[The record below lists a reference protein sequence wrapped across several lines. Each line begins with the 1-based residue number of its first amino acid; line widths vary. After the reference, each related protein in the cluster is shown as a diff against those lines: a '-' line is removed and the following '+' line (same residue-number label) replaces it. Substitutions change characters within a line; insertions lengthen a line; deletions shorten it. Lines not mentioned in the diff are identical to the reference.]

1 MLNISFQNSR
11 AFCPFTMLSPKGT
24 TLYKEDDCKKKF
36 FFICQHK
43 ITEKRRSKRNSET
56 SINKKFLER
65 AYNKANSSVQSVEQ
79 EAEQITMKEPAKV
92 VKATNGAKSFMK

>member
-1 MLNISFQNSR
+1 MRQKLGHTI
-11 AFCPFTMLSPKGT
+11 KGT
-24 TLYKEDDCKKKF
+24 TLYKEDDCHKEF

-56 SINKKFLER
+56 LVDKKFLER

-92 VKATNGAKSFMK
+92 VKKATNGAKSFMK

>member
-1 MLNISFQNSR
+1 
-11 AFCPFTMLSPKGT
+11 MLSSKGT
-24 TLYKEDDCKKKF
+24 RLYKEDDCKKEF

-43 ITEKRRSKRNSET
+43 TTEKRRSKRNSET
-56 SINKKFLER
+56 SVNKKFLER

-79 EAEQITMKEPAKV
+79 EAGQITMKEPAKV

>member
-1 MLNISFQNSR
+1 
-11 AFCPFTMLSPKGT
+11 MLSPKGT
-24 TLYKEDDCKKKF
+24 TMYKEDDCQKKF
-36 FFICQHK
+36 FFICQQK

-56 SINKKFLER
+56 LVNKKFLER

-92 VKATNGAKSFMK
+92 VKATNGAKSFLK